1 MLEKWLASLPD
12 HVREIMIMAGETVEK
27 FDGDI
32 KMATTLAS
40 LAFKRAVDS
49 EAGRLDL
56 KPQDQV
62 ELLKVAGALIKTS
75 AKLKEQRLD
84 VMDKYDDIS
93 DIPKPANMDYLVV
106 TVSPRIQIKRLLLV
120 KMDDEA
126 AAVARQHDIDIEEV
140 RQMIK
145 DEGIE

>member
-1 MLEKWLASLPD
+1 M
-12 HVREIMIMAGETVEK
+12 VMAGETVEK

-32 KMATTLAS
+32 KMASSLAS

-62 ELLKVAGALIKTS
+62 ELLKIAGALIRNA
-75 AKLKEQRLD
+75 AKLKELRLD
-84 VMDKYDDIS
+84 IMDKYEDIS
-93 DIPKPANMDYLVV
+93 DIPKPANMNYMVV
-106 TVSPRIQIKRLLLV
+106 TVSPRIQVKRLLLV

-126 AAVARQHDIDIEEV
+126 EALARQHGLDVDEI
-140 RQMIK
+140 RQMIV
-145 DEGIE
+145 DEDIE